1 MLNLVDI
8 YHKWLRNKNEIHRK
22 KRYQGF
28 DEWFHGS
35 ASGMCM
41 RKHYFQHV
49 AGVKPKEVDDDT
61 LRLFRMGD
69 LVHEDIQDALR
80 DFAET
85 NGSKILIEREIRI
98 PEVNVRGFLDIII
111 IDDNALYDIKTCNAW
126 KWKGLFGRKPD
137 LNQPINY
144 NLQLGTYG
152 WWYEIESGQRL
163 EKLSLLYYNKDNS
176 RIREK
181 VISTSYVD
189 KAKEYWRDVNAR
201 FEKGNPP
208 IELGVAPVYK
218 WECNPKYCNF
228 YEICGGGLKLK
239 GDDL

>member
-8 YHKWLRNKNEIHRK
+8 YHKWLRDKNEIHRK
-22 KRYQGF
+22 KRYEGF
-28 DEWFHGS
+28 DKWFHGS

-152 WWYEIESGQRL
+152 WWYEIESGKRL
-163 EKLSLLYYNKDNS
+163 EKLALLYYNKDNS
-176 RIREK
+176 RVREK

>member
-41 RKHYFQHV
+41 RKHYFQHI

-163 EKLSLLYYNKDNS
+163 EKLALLYYNKDNS
-176 RIREK
+176 RMREK

-239 GDDL
+239 GEDL